1 MKHISITLATAFFA
15 IALPVTAAAQH
26 HHEMNPNP
34 RAKATT
40 SAEEQDRIFISY
52 EEARQALIKGSLQDL
67 RKAAKH
73 IAIAADRA
81 DQHKLSQLAAGL
93 ENASDLAVARKT
105 FAAVSDEVIKYRES
119 RCCKRPI
126 VVYCSM
132 EKKSWLQPEGQISN
146 PYVDASMRKCGEI
159 KQQ

>member
-1 MKHISITLATAFFA
+1 
-15 IALPVTAAAQH
+15 
-26 HHEMNPNP
+26 
-34 RAKATT
+34 
-40 SAEEQDRIFISY
+40 
-52 EEARQALIKGSLQDL
+52 
-67 RKAAKH
+67 
-73 IAIAADRA
+73 
-81 DQHKLSQLAAGL
+81 
-93 ENASDLAVARKT
+93 
-105 FAAVSDEVIKYRES
+105 VSDEVIKYRES